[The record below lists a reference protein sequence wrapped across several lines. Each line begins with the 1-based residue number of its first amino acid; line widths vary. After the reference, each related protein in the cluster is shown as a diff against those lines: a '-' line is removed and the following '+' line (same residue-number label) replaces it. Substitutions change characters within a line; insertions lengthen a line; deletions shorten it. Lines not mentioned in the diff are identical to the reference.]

1 MWPDFQPLKWS
12 CCRRLCASTLSYTTM
27 TVQTVPQLVT
37 LPATA
42 PIEDIFA
49 VLRRDGTIVLSEFV
63 SFTITAMR

>member
-1 MWPDFQPLKWS
+1 
-12 CCRRLCASTLSYTTM
+12 M